1 MTPRSDDELNAARA
15 RLAASHASLAHALL
29 PDVPAGEPGGAPAAS
44 ALGSG
49 LLVALADRALNPLAQ
64 RHPWLLVAGA
74 AALGAAF
81 VTRPWRRAM
90 GGVLMAA
97 VLTPAAGSW
106 ALREA
111 ARALSRPAGPAPPA
125 PPGAPGGRR

>member
-1 MTPRSDDELNAARA
+1 MSPHTDDALNAAGA
-15 RLAASHASLAHALL
+15 RLAASHASIAHALL
-29 PDVPAGEPGGAPAAS
+29 PETPAGEPGGAPAAP
-44 ALGSG
+44 ALGSS
-49 LLVALADRALNPLAQ
+49 LLLALADRALNPLAQ

-90 GGVLMAA
+90 GAVVMAA

-111 ARALSRPAGPAPPA
+111 VRALGRPARPV
-125 PPGAPGGRR
+125 PPGPPGGPR

>member
-1 MTPRSDDELNAARA
+1 MTPRSDDELNAAGA
-15 RLAASHASLAHALL
+15 RLAASHASIAQALL
-29 PDVPAGEPGGAPAAS
+29 PEAPAGEPGVAPAVS
-44 ALGSG
+44 ALGSS
-49 LLVALADRALNPLAQ
+49 LIVALADRALNPLAQ

-90 GGVLMAA
+90 GAVVMTA

-111 ARALSRPAGPAPPA
+111 ARVLGRPARPA
-125 PPGAPGGRR
+125 PPGPPGGPR

>member
-1 MTPRSDDELNAARA
+1 MNPRSDDELNAAGA
-15 RLAASHASLAHALL
+15 RLAASHASIAQALL
-29 PDVPAGEPGGAPAAS
+29 PEAPAGGAGGAPAAS
-44 ALGSG
+44 ALGSS
-49 LLVALADRALNPLAQ
+49 LIVALADRALNPLAQ

-90 GGVLMAA
+90 GAVVMTA

-111 ARALSRPAGPAPPA
+111 ARALGRPARPA
-125 PPGAPGGRR
+125 PPGPPGGPR

>member
-1 MTPRSDDELNAARA
+1 MTPRRDDELNAAGA
-15 RLAASHASLAHALL
+15 RLAASHASIARALL
-29 PDVPAGEPGGAPAAS
+29 PEVPAGDPGGTPAA
-44 ALGSG
+44 AVLGSSLIG
-49 LLVALADRALNPLAQ
+49 ALADRALNPLAQ

-90 GGVLMAA
+90 GAVLAAA
-97 VLTPAAGSW
+97 VLTPATGAW

-111 ARALSRPAGPAPPA
+111 TRFLGQHKGP
-125 PPGAPGGRR
+125 R